1 MPNLLANRLS
11 GKPLLR
17 TIFSTICP
25 LCSICDEVFDV
36 GGVACMKN
44 SSDSSCKDDVEIV
57 KTQKIKTWAFDPSY
71 DLMIK
76 AMCER
81 FVLATKLKA

>member
-1 MPNLLANRLS
+1 MS

-17 TIFSTICP
+17 TIFSTTWP
-25 LCSICDEVFDV
+25 LCSICVAVFDV
-36 GGVACMKN
+36 GGVACMGN
-44 SSDSSCKDDVEIV
+44 SSDCGCKDVVEIV
-57 KTQKIKTWAFDPSY
+57 KTQKIITWAFDPSY

-81 FVLATKLKA
+81 FVLATKYQT